1 MLKKIFWLFL
11 ILMIVDMAVIFM
23 FSSQNAEKSSQVS
36 KSIVETV
43 VEKIIE
49 KVDKTNKVEVK
60 PESLEK
66 IIRKSAHFALFALL
80 GVFAFFMLKTSGYIR
95 KNMYIFA
102 FTLLICIVYAISDEV
117 HQLFVSGRDGNV
129 ADVVIDTSGAL
140 IGMSIAYLLSR
151 VRFSK

>member
-1 MLKKIFWLFL
+1 MV
-11 ILMIVDMAVIFM
+11 VDMAVIFM

-60 PESLEK
+60 PGS
-66 IIRKSAHFALFALL
+66 LFALL

-140 IGMSIAYLLSR
+140 IGMAIAYLLSR

>member
-1 MLKKIFWLFL
+1 MV
-11 ILMIVDMAVIFM
+11 VDMAVIFM

-49 KVDKTNKVEVK
+49 KEVK

-80 GVFAFFMLKTSGYIR
+80 GVFAFLMLKTSGYIR